1 MPELLTRAEM
11 PNPSPAGWPA
21 SNRNGG
27 RIYFGMAAD
36 IKSERW
42 PASSRNTRPASIGI
56 RSQPLFLSHSPIF
69 RANFTGDKPIRAMWG
84 RLSLYNKT

>member
-56 RSQPLFLSHSPIF
+56 RTSGGADH
-69 RANFTGDKPIRAMWG
+69 FTADVLPQRNEFQRRGNSCNCPQ
-84 RLSLYNKT
+84 